1 MDDAIVSQAPCVTLH
16 AKLSRKSVLDSV
28 FECDTT
34 FAPIEVIYR
43 HGTMSNLKALVDKI
57 GEGSVGSDN
66 GAPDTQLVVGKEER
80 KRQVHCSCSCSSI
93 TLSIPILE
101 NVSTDALFERCG
113 EVLEHAPVSE
123 PSLGI
128 LFEQIS
134 IEWNDGQDDTGEAP
148 HLDSGAKFAC
158 QHILVF
164 ASSPIGGKLAVDVK
178 MQRTDLLVARGRMEV
193 EPYIPISIDVR
204 DNTSD
209 GQEINYGRES
219 FPIVPAISSF
229 KARQEDEDEELNI
242 DQVLFSKLHDVDAD
256 SRKGLRGN
264 DPQASM
270 LADAELSRLVISII
284 VPEITGDLTKT
295 EMDVLLRMAQA
306 ATPSSK
312 PSSYSAKV
320 SDTKESDNRLS
331 VSMDFGQIS
340 LTLHGDSFFPKS
352 DQYSYVLMMDQ
363 FKVHSHLM
371 GSKMKHVRLL
381 CHDASFYEGKME
393 QVCLP
398 CCSISLLQ
406 SSLLACFVRQLAALQ
421 VRSRL
426 RRPSN
431 PSRIGSTSSVRE
443 AYADRILRLYQLS
456 IGPICL
462 CPYLERVRHSYWT

>member
-1 MDDAIVSQAPCVTLH
+1 MDDAVVSQAPCVTLH
-16 AKLSRKSVLDSV
+16 AKLSRKTVLDSV

-34 FAPIEVIYR
+34 FAPIEIIYR
-43 HGTMSNLKALVDKI
+43 HGTMSNLKALVDQI
-57 GEGSVGSDN
+57 GEGGVGSESD
-66 GAPDTQLVVGKEER
+66 APDTQLVVCKEER
-80 KRQVHCSCSCSSI
+80 KRQVRCSCSCSAI
-93 TLSIPILE
+93 ALSIPTLE

-123 PSLGI
+123 SSLGI

-158 QHILVF
+158 HHILFF
-164 ASSPIGGKLAVDVK
+164 ASSPIGGKLAVDAK

-193 EPYIPISIDVR
+193 EPYIPISIDIR
-204 DNTSD
+204 DNMSD
-209 GQEINYGRES
+209 DQETNYGRES

-229 KARQEDEDEELNI
+229 KARQEDEELNI
-242 DQVLFSKLHDVDAD
+242 DQVLFSKLHDVDTD

-270 LADAELSRLVISII
+270 LADAELSRFVVSII
-284 VPEITGDLTKT
+284 VPEVTGDLTKT

-312 PSSYSAKV
+312 PASHSVKV
-320 SDTKESDNRLS
+320 SDTKECDNRLS
-331 VSMDFGQIS
+331 VSMNFGQMS
-340 LTLHGDSFFPKS
+340 LTLHGDSFFHKS

-363 FKVHSHLM
+363 FKVHSHLI

-393 QVCLP
+393 QVRLS
-398 CCSISLLQ
+398 CCSIPLLQ

-421 VRSRL
+421 VSRF

-443 AYADRILRLYQLS
+443 AYADRILRLFLLS
-456 IGPICL
+456 TGPIYL
-462 CPYLERVRHSYWT
+462 CPYLERARHSYWT